1 MIPSRHRFRTRSPF
15 TNPRSPIQWRVVA
28 DHTILQPGN
37 LLMVQER
44 ERLIARLL
52 RKHGWSTLDGLRAF
66 EAGCSTG
73 YNLRLLVQWG
83 ARPENMAGIDLDG
96 SAVDYC
102 RAHASDIRV
111 HAGSADAIPE
121 PDSQFDLSLA
131 FTLYSSVPDEDVA
144 RGISRELYRVTRPGG
159 LILIYD
165 MRRRNPGN
173 PHVHPITRDDI
184 RRWFPRCPMRAHTIT
199 LAPPIARRAG
209 AWAPWLYGPLAAV
222 PLLRT
227 HTLFILRRPGLPP
240 QDLDS
245 FRSGR
250 VPS

>member
-1 MIPSRHRFRTRSPF
+1 M
-15 TNPRSPIQWRVVA
+15 VA

-52 RKHGWSTLDGLRAF
+52 RRAGWTSLSDLRAF

-83 ARPENMAGIDLDG
+83 ARPENLAGMNLDG
-96 SAVDYC
+96 GAVDYC

-111 HAGSADAIPE
+111 HAGSAASIPE
-121 PDSQFDLSLA
+121 PDGRFDLSLA

-144 RGISRELYRVTRPGG
+144 HSISRELYRITRPGG

-165 MRRRNPGN
+165 MRRRNPRN
-173 PHVHPITRDDI
+173 PDVHPITREDI
-184 RRWFPRCPMRAHTIT
+184 RRWFPRCPMKAHAIT
-199 LAPPIARRAG
+199 LAPPAARRVG

-222 PLLRT
+222 PLFRT
-227 HTLFILRRPGLPP
+227 HMLYVLRRPGLPP
-240 QDLDS
+240 QDLES
-245 FRSGR
+245 FRPFRS
-250 VPS
+250 S